1 MPAAKIASSEPLLSP
16 GCRLSPVAA
25 LVPFTAQGP
34 AVEED
39 LGSPLVAAQVG
50 LPRTSGEVLEWGQ
63 VLKGHRL
70 YPTVLIGSG

>member
-1 MPAAKIASSEPLLSP
+1 MPFA
-16 GCRLSPVAA
+16 
-25 LVPFTAQGP
+25 AQGP

-63 VLKGHRL
+63 VLKRHRL
-70 YPTVLIGSG
+70 YPTVRIGSGSPPRDGVFECSCTSVVTVVSLV